1 MEFRHINILK
11 INLSVSKKHSK
22 QKNKNMRM
30 EAALD
35 LLLDIENKITIISE
49 NLGYKNS
56 GHFAKLFKEYYGISP
71 KEYRNKNIE

>member
-1 MEFRHINILK
+1 M
-11 INLSVSKKHSK
+11 SVSKFLLAFKYLYGVSPYK
-22 QKNKNMRM
+22 YLKNMRM

-35 LLLDIENKITIISE
+35 LLLDTENKITVISE

>member
-1 MEFRHINILK
+1 
-11 INLSVSKKHSK
+11 
-22 QKNKNMRM
+22 MRM

-35 LLLDIENKITIISE
+35 LLLDIENKITVISE

>member
-1 MEFRHINILK
+1 MKRLLKRIL
-11 INLSVSKKHSK
+11 LVF
-22 QKNKNMRM
+22 
-30 EAALD
+30 
-35 LLLDIENKITIISE
+35 LLLATENKITVISE